1 MNQKLKRNLIKENK
15 IPLHEGVY
23 DPGILKAVILAG
35 SAGSGKSFVASTIF
49 GIPNLPKFKSSLSS
63 VGLKVVNSDSAFE
76 VFLKKRG
83 VNPKDLGKMTDK
95 VFDYYTN
102 RNPDTPKSKAQK
114 IRDKLYDI
122 YKDGRL
128 GLIIDSTASNLS
140 SVIKKK
146 KELEELG
153 YDVYLLF
160 VNTSLK
166 VGLERNKKR
175 DRILPDK
182 VVKQNYDEV
191 RANISKYRSAFGNS
205 FFEID
210 NNEDKPPIQATQS
223 KILRIVQQP
232 VKNPIGKKWIETAL
246 KLKSLK

>member
-1 MNQKLKRNLIKENK
+1 MKKKLRKNLIKENK
-15 IPLHEGVY
+15 IPLCEGVY
-23 DPGILKAVILAG
+23 DPGILKAVILSG
-35 SAGSGKSFVASTIF
+35 SAGSGKSYVAKSIF
-49 GIPNLPKFKSSLSS
+49 GIPDLPKFKSSLSS
-63 VGLKVVNSDSAFE
+63 IGLKVVNSDSAFE

-83 VNPKDLGKMTDK
+83 VDPKNLGKMTDK
-95 VFDYYTN
+95 VFNYYTS
-102 RNPDTPKSKAQK
+102 RSPDTPKSKAQN
-114 IRDKLYDI
+114 IRDKLYNI

-128 GLIIDSTASNLS
+128 GLIIDTTGSKLS

-166 VGLERNKKR
+166 VGMARNKKR
-175 DRILPDK
+175 TRVLPDK
-182 VVKQNYDEV
+182 AVKQNYEEV
-191 RANISKYRSAFGNS
+191 QANISKYKSVFGNR

-223 KILRIVQQP
+223 KILRIVQAP